1 MSDGGVQMLRLS
13 PAQEE
18 QLLQLRKK
26 HLRNLRNLY
35 EDRQRL
41 NLGVS
46 QLSTHSGNAKQATP
60 DFAVYLPNG
69 AGLCYLLSKAEID
82 ASCGSKMSE
91 SAGISTSHT
100 KLVDHGEINRKLDHE
115 GQGGAAM
122 QMQYLAFISFCLVAV
137 GRRYISLPMDSTCL
151 TSAGYALF
159 SCKIALLTDG
169 IY

>member
-1 MSDGGVQMLRLS
+1 MLRLS

-69 AGLCYLLSKAEID
+69 AGLSYLLSKAGID
-82 ASCGSKMSE
+82 ASCDSKMSE
-91 SAGISTSHT
+91 SAGSSMSHT
-100 KLVDHGEINRKLDHE
+100 KLVDHGEITANWIMKAKEEQQCRCSSWPSSHSAWLQSVR
-115 GQGGAAM
+115 GT
-122 QMQYLAFISFCLVAV
+122 LACQWTALV
-137 GRRYISLPMDSTCL
+137 
-151 TSAGYALF
+151 
-159 SCKIALLTDG
+159 
-169 IY
+169 